1 MREYIEDRVN
11 DYIQDEIDFLKR
23 EEETCGFDR
32 GRFGELLSLEILK
45 DSTQEKNKIVDNILD
60 DTDLEQAINVV
71 IHYYLYHR

>member
-32 GRFGELLSLEILK
+32 GRFGDLLSLEILK
-45 DSTQEKNKIVDNILD
+45 DSTQEKNEIVDKILD
-60 DTDLEQAINVV
+60 DTELEQALDEV
-71 IHYYLYHR
+71 IHYYVNHR